1 MSNYSFPEFDFARC
15 GSFAKDVSDALRK
28 LIERMN
34 SFTSP
39 IVVPDLNFTID
50 FEEEK
55 NRSHLSDDEW
65 ENIMKNIGG
74 K

>member
-39 IVVPDLNFTID
+39 KRPLTWF
-50 FEEEK
+50 
-55 NRSHLSDDEW
+55 
-65 ENIMKNIGG
+65 
-74 K
+74 

>member
-15 GSFAKDVSDALRK
+15 GSFKDASDALRK
-28 LIERMN
+28 LIETMN
-34 SFTSP
+34 SFTPP
-39 IVVPDLNFTID
+39 IVVPDLNFTMD
-50 FEEEK
+50 FEEK